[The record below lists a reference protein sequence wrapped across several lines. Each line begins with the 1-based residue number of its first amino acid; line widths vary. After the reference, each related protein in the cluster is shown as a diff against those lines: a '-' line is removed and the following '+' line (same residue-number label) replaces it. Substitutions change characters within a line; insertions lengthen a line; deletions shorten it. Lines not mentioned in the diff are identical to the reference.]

1 VSSRWS
7 GKQTERVG
15 RSLTCFKKRQQG
27 TARILIASLSN
38 LFGTPAARVCRSARL
53 VSGFLWLLSTL
64 SFGQNSLLLSPT
76 AFHPRADSELFHSWQ
91 PSPDQVH
98 SRFSAPSLPSVPLHS
113 PSAAPADKTGLVP
126 ARWQTGTQLSGEQK
140 TYMFEMEPVRSGKS
154 SGFRWGPALGQSLL
168 FLGAEHGARLA
179 FDRPSRAAFSGKFW
193 KDYVASL
200 REVDQWEDGNPTFI
214 NYLGHPMQ
222 GSVAGFIQIQNDPS
236 GRSLPISWSKPY
248 WNSRLKALAWSAA
261 YSTYFEIGF
270 PFSEAAMGNL
280 GVDKN
285 RKTQQG
291 VVDLVITPTLGLGWL
306 VSEDLIDSYVVDRFE
321 RSHPGK
327 VGQALIRIT
336 LNPTRSFSNLLRFKS
351 PWYRDGRHLG
361 TRRSDVLK
369 TALRLNG
376 EEKTN

>member
-1 VSSRWS
+1 MAQS
-7 GKQTERVG
+7 
-15 RSLTCFKKRQQG
+15 
-27 TARILIASLSN
+27 AN
-38 LFGTPAARVCRSARL
+38 LVVIPTNRMCRSTRL
-53 VSGFLWLLSTL
+53 LCGFLWLLSSTL
-64 SFGQNSLLLSPT
+64 AFGRNNGIHPPT
-76 AFHPRADSELFHSWQ
+76 ALEPRADSEPIHSSH
-91 PSPDQVH
+91 PTPDQVH
-98 SRFSAPSLPSVPLHS
+98 SRVSTPSLQLLPLHRL
-113 PSAAPADKTGLVP
+113 SAEPPEKTDPFSTL
-126 ARWQTGTQLSGEQK
+126 RRTGPELSSEQK
-140 TYMFEMEPVRSGKS
+140 TYTVDMEPVHSEKS

-168 FLGAEHGARLA
+168 FLGAEHGTRLA
-179 FDRPSRAAFSGKFW
+179 FDAPSRTAFSGKFW

-222 GSVAGFIQIQNDPS
+222 GSIAGFIQIQNDPK
-236 GRSLPISWSKPY
+236 GRSLPISWSQHY

-291 VVDLVITPTLGLGWL
+291 LVDLVITPTLGLGWL

-327 VGQALIRIT
+327 FGQAVIRSA
-336 LNPTRSFSNLLRFKS
+336 LNPTRSFSNLMRFKP
-351 PWYRDGRHLG
+351 PWHRDGRHLG
-361 TRRSDVLK
+361 ARRSDILK
-369 TALRLNG
+369 TALYLNG
-376 EEKTN
+376 ERKTD

>member
-1 VSSRWS
+1 MAQS
-7 GKQTERVG
+7 
-15 RSLTCFKKRQQG
+15 
-27 TARILIASLSN
+27 AN
-38 LFGTPAARVCRSARL
+38 LVVIPTNRMCRSTRL
-53 VSGFLWLLSTL
+53 LCGFLWLLSSTL
-64 SFGQNSLLLSPT
+64 AFGRNNAIHPPNALE
-76 AFHPRADSELFHSWQ
+76 PRADSEPIHSSH
-91 PSPDQVH
+91 PTPDQVH
-98 SRFSAPSLPSVPLHS
+98 SRVSTPSLQLLPLHRLSAEPPEKTDQFSTPRRTS
-113 PSAAPADKTGLVP
+113 PE
-126 ARWQTGTQLSGEQK
+126 LSSEQK
-140 TYMFEMEPVRSGKS
+140 TYTVDMEPVHSEKS

-168 FLGAEHGARLA
+168 FLGAEHGTRLA
-179 FDRPSRAAFSGKFW
+179 FDAPSRTAFSGKFW

-200 REVDQWEDGNPTFI
+200 REVDQWEGGNPTFI

-222 GSVAGFIQIQNDPS
+222 GSIAGFIQIQNDPK
-236 GRSLPISWSKPY
+236 GRSLPISWSQHY

-291 VVDLVITPTLGLGWL
+291 LVDLVITPTLGLGWL

-327 VGQALIRIT
+327 FGQAVIRSA
-336 LNPTRSFSNLLRFKS
+336 LNPTRSFSNLLRFKP

-361 TRRSDVLK
+361 ARRSDILK
-369 TALRLNG
+369 TALYLND
-376 EEKTN
+376 ERKTD